1 MKTPEAI
8 LAYITLL
15 VGVGVMALYELIREG
30 VIWGPK
36 KINEK
41 LQAWLDRLEGMDE

>member
-1 MKTPEAI
+1 MGKPEAI

-15 VGVGVMALYELIREG
+15 VGVGVMAIHELIREG
-30 VIWGPK
+30 AIWGPK

-41 LQAWLDRLEGMDE
+41 LQSWLDKLEGTDE